1 MRVDLS
7 LHFTCI
13 AIDLSLNI
21 QHIDLSYCSCEPL
34 FFMKEMAY
42 TLETI
47 ETSLGKSYKIRAVR
61 ENIYD
66 AKKNKYC

>member
-1 MRVDLS
+1 
-7 LHFTCI
+7 
-13 AIDLSLNI
+13 
-21 QHIDLSYCSCEPL
+21 
-34 FFMKEMAY
+34 MKEMAY